1 MDTGTTVVFLAV
13 VGARFVVPLFIP
25 RFPLPAILAALVLD
39 GVDQTI
45 FQTLGY
51 DPPGYQGYDKA
62 MDVYYLSIAYLSTL
76 RNWTSRRR
84 VRGGRFLFFYRL
96 VGVVAFE
103 AHRRALLLIF
113 PNTFEYFFIAYEVVR
128 AALEPAAA
136 AVGGSGSSP
145 PPRSGS
151 SSSCRRSTGSTS
163 PSSTSPTRCATTP
176 WLWPLAGR
184 RACSPPS
191 LVAGSLRL
199 RPRLPAPDW
208 ALRLAADP
216 LPDEIDTAAKRAAW
230 RGRARAT
237 AGRCA
242 TLEKIVLVGLVCV
255 IYGEVLPDVRSSGTA
270 LFLGVGV
277 FVVVNAA
284 LSLAVSRRARS
295 VDSAVLAF
303 GVRVVV
309 NVVLVLLAGWL
320 LRRGDGSL
328 NVRDT
333 LFFVFLLSLITL
345 LYDRYRPV
353 ADARLAGTGAG
364 GPGRGESAAPDDL
377 KGTADR

>member
-1 MDTGTTVVFLAV
+1 M
-13 VGARFVVPLFIP
+13 LF
-25 RFPLPAILAALVLD
+25 R
-39 GVDQTI
+39 
-45 FQTLGY
+45 
-51 DPPGYQGYDKA
+51 
-62 MDVYYLSIAYLSTL
+62 
-76 RNWTSRRR
+76 
-84 VRGGRFLFFYRL
+84 
-96 VGVVAFE
+96 
-103 AHRRALLLIF
+103 
-113 PNTFEYFFIAYEVVR
+113 
-128 AALEPAAA
+128 
-136 AVGGSGSSP
+136 
-145 PPRSGS
+145 
-151 SSSCRRSTGSTS
+151 
-163 PSSTSPTRCATTP
+163 
-176 WLWPLAGR
+176 
-184 RACSPPS
+184 
-191 LVAGSLRL
+191 SLRSL
-199 RPRLPAPDW
+199 
-208 ALRLAADP
+208 
-216 LPDEIDTAAKRAAW
+216 
-230 RGRARAT
+230 
-237 AGRCA
+237 A
-242 TLEKIVLVGLVCV
+242 TLEKVVLVGLVCV

-270 LFLGVGV
+270 LFLGVGA

-309 NVVLVLLAGWL
+309 NAVLVLLAGWL